1 MEVGRYRRLLGRAT
15 VTAASPTASKME
27 KSFEEH
33 RSREKGDFHPL
44 GLSWALGMAETKFGH
59 ECKGDCE
66 MSTIGKWMDA

>member
-1 MEVGRYRRLLGRAT
+1 
-15 VTAASPTASKME
+15 ME